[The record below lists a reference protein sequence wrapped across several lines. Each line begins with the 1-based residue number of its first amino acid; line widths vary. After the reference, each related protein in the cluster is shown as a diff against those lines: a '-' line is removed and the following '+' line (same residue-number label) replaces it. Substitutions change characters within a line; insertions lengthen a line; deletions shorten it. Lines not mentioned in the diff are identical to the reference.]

1 MAAVYDQIVQTVKF
15 RVDDMVF
22 TKTGATLGSGLTR
35 CSSAPVPLFSVF
47 FAGAIDNVFVF
58 GDALTDE
65 QLASIR
71 SGGAAA
77 IMTTAIK
84 ANPSIL
90 LLLLLG
96 D

>member
-1 MAAVYDQIVQTVKF
+1 MFI
-15 RVDDMVF
+15 
-22 TKTGATLGSGLTR
+22 GASP
-35 CSSAPVPLFSVF
+35 AFSVF

-77 IMTTAIK
+77 IMTAVPK
-84 ANPSIL
+84 SGPQHL
-90 LLLLLG
+90 LLLLL
-96 D
+96 DD